1 MLVLS
6 RRRNEDIVIGDDI
19 VITVLEQRGD
29 VTRIGIEAPKQ
40 VPVHRREVYEAIQR
54 EHRRASEIS
63 AADARKVGGDAP
75 Q

>member
-40 VPVHRREVYEAIQR
+40 VPVHRREVYEAIKR
-54 EHRRASEIS
+54 
-63 AADARKVGGDAP
+63 GGNDDDRNAG
-75 Q
+75 